1 MRIAMIGTRGV
12 PARYGGFETAV
23 EEVGRR
29 LTANGHEVTVYCRN
43 PDQRLTSYQ
52 GMRLV
57 NLPALRERHLE
68 TLSHTLLSV
77 THAVVRGRPHAA
89 VVFNAAN
96 APLLPVL
103 RRAGVPFAVHV
114 DGLEWKRGKWA
125 GFGARY
131 YRWAER
137 RSVAL
142 ADALIADARGI
153 ADHIR
158 DAHGRES
165 IYIPYGAPLVAP
177 GAERLAALGLARQR
191 YHLVV
196 ARFAPENHVTEIVE
210 GFVAS
215 AARYP
220 MVVVGS
226 APYEDEY
233 TAQVRTAA
241 RGDARVRFL
250 GSIWDQHLLDQLY
263 ANTLSYVHGH
273 SVGGTNP
280 SLLRAM
286 GAGAPVTAFD
296 AVFNREV
303 VNGHA
308 RYWTTPN
315 ELAQAITGDEGDM
328 IAAEE
333 RGEKGR
339 SHAELT
345 YRWDEVAEQYE
356 SLLLRLADGR

>member
-1 MRIAMIGTRGV
+1 MIGTRGV

-29 LTANGHEVTVYCRN
+29 LTARGHEVTVYCRN
-43 PDQRLTSYQ
+43 PHQTLTSYQ

-57 NLPALRERHLE
+57 NLPAIHRRHLE
-68 TLSHTLLSV
+68 TLSHTFFSV
-77 THAVVRGRPHAA
+77 AHAVTTRHRPDVA

-103 RRAGVPFAVHV
+103 KAAGIPMAVHV

-125 GFGARY
+125 GAGAQY
-131 YRWAER
+131 YRRAEKW
-137 RSVAL
+137 SVHM
-142 ADALIADARGI
+142 ADALIADAHGI

-165 IYIPYGAPLVAP
+165 IYIPYGAPLVGP
-177 GAERLAALGLARQR
+177 GYERLTMLGLLPHR

-196 ARFAPENHVTEIVE
+196 ARFAPENHVKEIVT
-210 GFVAS
+210 GFVS
-215 AARYP
+215 SPARSP
-220 MVVVGS
+220 LIVVGS
-226 APYEDEY
+226 APYDDEY
-233 TAQVRTAA
+233 TAEVRAA
-241 RGDARVRFL
+241 ADRDPRIRLL
-250 GSIWDQHLLDQLY
+250 GSVWDQELLDQLY
-263 ANTLSYVHGH
+263 ANALSYIHGH

-296 AVFNREV
+296 AVFNHEV

-308 RYWTTPN
+308 RYWSEPN
-315 ELAQAITGDEGDM
+315 EVALAVAGDESDVV
-328 IAAEE
+328 AALE

-339 SHAELT
+339 DYAELT
-345 YRWDEVAEQYE
+345 YRWDEVADEYEQ
-356 SLLLRLADGR
+356 LCLRLARGM